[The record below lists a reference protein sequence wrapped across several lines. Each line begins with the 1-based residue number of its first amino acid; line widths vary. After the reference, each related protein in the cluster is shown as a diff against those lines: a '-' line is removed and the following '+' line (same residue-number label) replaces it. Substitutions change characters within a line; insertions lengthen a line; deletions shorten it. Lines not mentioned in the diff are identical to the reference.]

1 MVSGVMGVIGVTVA
15 EPDID
20 RAGDSIPV
28 PILPSYV
35 EVVAVVVV
43 LDEDFIVAFV
53 WVEVESE
60 ELALIVLLL
69 LLLPMLLLSGGW
81 SRK

>member
-1 MVSGVMGVIGVTVA
+1 MGVIGVTVA

-35 EVVAVVVV
+35 EVVVVVVV
-43 LDEDFIVAFV
+43 LDDFIVGFV

-69 LLLPMLLLSGGW
+69 LPMLLLSGGW

>member
-1 MVSGVMGVIGVTVA
+1 MGVIGVTVA

-20 RAGDSIPV
+20 KAGDSIPV

-43 LDEDFIVAFV
+43 LDDEDFIVAFV

-60 ELALIVLLL
+60 ELALLLF
-69 LLLPMLLLSGGW
+69 PMLLFSGGW

>member
-1 MVSGVMGVIGVTVA
+1 MGVIGVTVA

-43 LDEDFIVAFV
+43 LDDEDFIVAFV
-53 WVEVESE
+53 WVEVEIE

-69 LLLPMLLLSGGW
+69 FPMLLLSGGW

>member
-1 MVSGVMGVIGVTVA
+1 MGVIGVTVA

-20 RAGDSIPV
+20 KAGDSIPV

-35 EVVAVVVV
+35 EVIAVVV
-43 LDEDFIVAFV
+43 LDEDFIVAFI

-69 LLLPMLLLSGGW
+69 LLPMLLLSGG
-81 SRK
+81 

>member
-1 MVSGVMGVIGVTVA
+1 MGVIGVTVA

-20 RAGDSIPV
+20 KAGDSIPV

-35 EVVAVVVV
+35 EVVAVVVL

-60 ELALIVLLL
+60 ELALLLF
-69 LLLPMLLLSGGW
+69 PMLLLGGGW

>member
-1 MVSGVMGVIGVTVA
+1 VVNGVMGVIGVTVA

-43 LDEDFIVAFV
+43 LDDEDFIVAFV
-53 WVEVESE
+53 WVEVEIE

-69 LLLPMLLLSGGW
+69 FPMLLLSGGW

>member
-1 MVSGVMGVIGVTVA
+1 MGVIGVTVA

-43 LDEDFIVAFV
+43 LDDEDFIVAFV

-60 ELALIVLLL
+60 ELALI